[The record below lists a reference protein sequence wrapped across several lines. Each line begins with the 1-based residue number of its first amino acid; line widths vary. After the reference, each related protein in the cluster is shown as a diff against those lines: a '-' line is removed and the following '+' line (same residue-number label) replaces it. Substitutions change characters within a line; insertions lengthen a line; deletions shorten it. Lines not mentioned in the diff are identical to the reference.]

1 MRHHGNVTGT
11 DLVRDAIAELYAGD
25 PDEFIPR
32 RRALAAEARAA
43 GDREAAKTIAGLG
56 KPTRSAW
63 VVNRLVHADPQVAAS
78 LAELGGRL
86 RSGEAAL
93 DGASIRQLSR
103 ERRELVDGL
112 VRRALEEAGQPSP
125 SVALRDE
132 VTDTFNAALA
142 DPEVG
147 EQVATGNLQKAV
159 HWAGF
164 GPGIGS
170 AISSGPVRAP
180 APRTTATDTQEAPGR
195 AAGGRAA
202 GGRAARGRAAG
213 GLAATGLAAGRQAG
227 GGRGDTGRAA
237 AARRADLSPAESDEA
252 RAEANAQAEARARAD
267 AEARAE
273 REREEGRA
281 LVARAGQAAEEA
293 SRAADAA
300 AATEREISESVTFMQ
315 ERLSR
320 EQQRLV
326 QARRDTRQAAAAA
339 TRAKQTLERL
349 RRQFS
354 S

>member
-1 MRHHGNVTGT
+1 MTGT
-11 DLVRDAIAELYAGD
+11 DLVSDAIAELYAGD
-25 PDEFIPR
+25 PEDFIQR
-32 RRALAAEARAA
+32 RRDLAAQARSA
-43 GDREAAKTIAGLG
+43 GDREAARTIAGLG

-63 VVNRLVHADPQVAAS
+63 VVNRLVHADPGVAAS

-93 DGASIRQLSR
+93 DGASIRELSR

-112 VRRALEEAGQPSP
+112 VRRALEEAGQRAA

-142 DPEVG
+142 DPDVG
-147 EQVATGNLQKAV
+147 EQIAAGTLLKAV

-170 AISSGPVRAP
+170 AVSSGPARAPRAP
-180 APRTTATDTQEAPGR
+180 AAGAGEAQGKTARPAHALGR
-195 AAGGRAA
+195 SGAE
-202 GGRAARGRAAG
+202 
-213 GLAATGLAAGRQAG
+213 QA
-227 GGRGDTGRAA
+227 
-237 AARRADLSPAESDEA
+237 PAETDET
-252 RAEANAQAEARARAD
+252 RAEVKAKAD

-273 REREEGRA
+273 ARERAERERQEGIA
-281 LVARAGQAAEEA
+281 LVASAEQAAQEA
-293 SRAADAA
+293 SRAAEAT

-315 ERLSR
+315 ERLNR

-339 TRAKQTLERL
+339 ARAKQTLDRL
-349 RRQFS
+349 RRQFPS
-354 S
+354 